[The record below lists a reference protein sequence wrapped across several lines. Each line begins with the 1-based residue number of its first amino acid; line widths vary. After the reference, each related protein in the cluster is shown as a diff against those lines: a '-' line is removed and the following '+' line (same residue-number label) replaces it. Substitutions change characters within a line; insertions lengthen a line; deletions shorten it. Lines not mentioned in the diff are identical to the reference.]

1 MCRSFLAV
9 DSSHRLSAMAAN
21 NYFGF
26 AAGNA
31 QYGAAGTYPAT
42 ASQTGY
48 TMQHAAAAAA
58 TPQQFGA
65 RAAPTY
71 SAYDT
76 HNAAAAAAATAAAA
90 AFHYAPRQQ
99 ATYEKSSQGGYYGQG
114 QVSTAYGN
122 AAATTGAAESVSS
135 SYAAQPT
142 AKSSFASAYRAP
154 PSGPKSNT
162 GQAPQQQQQQQQG
175 SGGSGASS
183 TTYLYSGYSSS
194 YGGVQ
199 NSGYHG
205 NQNSSGGGGGAKM
218 SWNSGNVSTGGGAGG
233 GGGGAM
239 GSGGPGPYKRPGP
252 FQNKINKPK
261 PPPKPPQLHYCEV
274 CKISCAGP
282 QTYKE
287 HLEGQ
292 KHKKKEAALKS
303 NGTAG
308 TPPLPRGGTALRCE
322 LCDVT
327 CTGSDAYAAHIRG
340 AKHQKVVKLHTKLG
354 KPIPSTEPVVIA
366 ATGTT
371 TTTKPSTTATTT
383 TTASSQG
390 AADSAAKA
398 AVESERAAAA
408 EDSSLDAL
416 KDDKGAEPVGQDYIE
431 EMRNDEGKVISFQC
445 KLCECRFNDPNA
457 KEMHMKGRRHRLQ
470 YKKKVNPDLVVD
482 IKPSLRQRKLQEE
495 RFRRQLKED
504 FWKHEEDR
512 WRAEMRMVEE
522 EERLYWE
529 RQRYEDEMDRCRFF
543 GRGPGPMGPMPPW
556 GPPMM
561 GPPGPMVGWPR
572 HCPCPPLPP
581 PPPPIG
587 WRHRSRGGN
596 NQIGNTTHPTRVG
609 AQSGQPMPRRPDSV
623 DDRHVM
629 AKHSM
634 IYPKEEDLGQ
644 VQRMVTNTEKALKLV
659 SDSLAEVVE
668 PKPEAE
674 KPADDAK
681 KTEEGKK
688 EEQPQ
693 RLLKGV
699 MRVGVLAK
707 GLLLAGDLTVGLVV
721 MCSEKPGRT
730 LLARVAALLPKHL
743 ATVSPDD
750 KYEVRA
756 SPQDAAV
763 SVTNNSDPKVTVW
776 VTLTSP
782 VVRDGEASNA
792 SVKDPPDVLDRQKCL
807 DALAALRHAKWFQ
820 ARASGLQSCVM
831 VIRILR
837 DLCNRVPTWST
848 LNSWALELLVEKVL
862 SSASQ
867 PLAPGDA
874 LRRILEAVAGGI
886 LLPGSPGL
894 VDPCE
899 REPVD
904 ALAGLTD
911 QAREDITASAQHAL
925 RLVAFRQIHKVL
937 GMDPLPPPKFARNLL
952 NRKRRRDGEAADHEG
967 ADGKKDKKDEATP
980 VATGAAAAAGPKSET
995 PAAKA

>member
-1 MCRSFLAV
+1 
-9 DSSHRLSAMAAN
+9 
-21 NYFGF
+21 
-26 AAGNA
+26 
-31 QYGAAGTYPAT
+31 
-42 ASQTGY
+42 
-48 TMQHAAAAAA
+48 MQHAAAAAA
-58 TPQQFGA
+58 AAPQQFGA
-65 RAAPTY
+65 RAAQSY
-71 SAYDT
+71 GSYDG
-76 HNAAAAAAATAAAA
+76 HGAAAAAAAA

-99 ATYEKSSQGGYYGQG
+99 ATYDKSSQGNYYGQG
-114 QVSTAYGN
+114 GSGYGSGQGSAST
-122 AAATTGAAESVSS
+122 AAESVSS

-142 AKSSFASAYRAP
+142 AKSSFASAYRPAQAASNKAAP
-154 PSGPKSNT
+154 PPPPP
-162 GQAPQQQQQQQQG
+162 PQQQQGGQ
-175 SGGSGASS
+175 GGSNPSAAA
-183 TTYLYSGYSSS
+183 TYLYSGYTTGGTG
-194 YGGVQ
+194 YGGMQ
-199 NSGYHG
+199 NSGGYHG
-205 NQNSSGGGGGAKM
+205 QNSGGGQHQGGGAKLP
-218 SWNSGNVSTGGGAGG
+218 WGAG
-233 GGGGAM
+233 A
-239 GSGGPGPYKRPGP
+239 PFKRAGP
-252 FQNKINKPK
+252 FVPKMNKPK

-303 NGTAG
+303 NGAAG
-308 TPPLPRGGTALRCE
+308 APPLPRGGTALRCE

-366 ATGTT
+366 PPSGTT
-371 TTTKPSTTATTT
+371 TAKAGGGAAATTT
-383 TTASSQG
+383 TTAT
-390 AADSAAKA
+390 AAAVASGGDTAIKA
-398 AVESERAAAA
+398 AAPDGDVSQTASSE
-408 EDSSLDAL
+408 DGGGDV
-416 KDDKGAEPVGQDYIE
+416 KDILDKGVEVQPVGQDYIE

-495 RFRRQLKED
+495 RLRRQLRDD
-504 FWKHEEDR
+504 FWKRREEDR
-512 WRAEMRMVEE
+512 WRDEMRMMEE
-522 EERLYWE
+522 EERMYWE
-529 RQRYEDEMDRCRFF
+529 ERRRFEEEMEWCRWY
-543 GRGPGPMGPMPPW
+543 GRGPGAMPPW
-556 GPPMM
+556 PPMP
-561 GPPGPMVGWPR
+561 GPPGPMGM
-572 HCPCPPLPP
+572 
-581 PPPPIG
+581 
-587 WRHRSRGGN
+587 
-596 NQIGNTTHPTRVG
+596 
-609 AQSGQPMPRRPDSV
+609 PMPRRPDSV

-629 AKHSM
+629 AKHSQ
-634 IYPKEEDLGQ
+634 IYPKEEDLGL
-644 VQRMVTNTEKALKLV
+644 VQRMVTNTEKALKMV
-659 SDSLAEVVE
+659 SDALADGLE
-668 PKPEAE
+668 PKAEAA
-674 KPADDAK
+674 PAAPAAAAEDAK
-681 KTEEGKK
+681 KAEEKK
-688 EEQPQ
+688 EEPVPAQGQQ

-721 MCSEKPGRT
+721 MCSEKPNRT

-743 ATVSPDD
+743 AAVAPDD

-763 SVTNNSDPKVTVW
+763 LLTSAGEPKVTVW

-782 VVRDGEASNA
+782 VMRDVPADASNA
-792 SVKDPPDVLDRQKCL
+792 SAKDPPDVLGRQKCL

-820 ARASGLQSCVM
+820 ARASSLQSCVM

-837 DLCNRVPTWST
+837 DLCQRVPTWST
-848 LNSWALELLVEKVL
+848 LNAWALELLVEKVL
-862 SSASQ
+862 SSAGQ
-867 PLAPGDA
+867 PMPPGDA
-874 LRRILEAVAGGI
+874 LRRVLEAVAGGI

-937 GMDPLPPPKFARNLL
+937 GMDPLPPPKFARNLM
-952 NRKRRRDGEAADHEG
+952 NRKRRRDGEPNEAEG
-967 ADGKKDKKDEATP
+967 ADGKKDKKE
-980 VATGAAAAAGPKSET
+980 EQ
-995 PAAKA
+995 AKAVEAPKA

>member
-1 MCRSFLAV
+1 
-9 DSSHRLSAMAAN
+9 MAAN

-31 QYGAAGTYPAT
+31 QYGAAGTYPAA

-65 RAAPTY
+65 RAAPAY

-76 HNAAAAAAATAAAA
+76 HNAAAAAAASAAAA

-99 ATYEKSSQGGYYGQG
+99 ATYDKSSQGGYYGQG

-122 AAATTGAAESVSS
+122 AAATTGTAESVSS

-154 PSGPKSNT
+154 PSGPKANT
-162 GQAPQQQQQQQQG
+162 GQPSQQQQQQQQG
-175 SGGSGASS
+175 AGGSTS
-183 TTYLYSGYSSS
+183 TATYLYSGYSSS
-194 YGGVQ
+194 YGGMQ
-199 NSGYHG
+199 NSGGYHG
-205 NQNSSGGGGGAKM
+205 NQNSGGGGGGGAKM
-218 SWNSGNVSTGGGAGG
+218 SWNSGGVSAGGAGG
-233 GGGGAM
+233 GGV
-239 GSGGPGPYKRPGP
+239 GSGPGPYKRPGP

-261 PPPKPPQLHYCEV
+261 PPPKAPQLHYCEV

-371 TTTKPSTTATTT
+371 TTTKPATTATTT
-383 TTASSQG
+383 TTASSQSTTEG
-390 AADSAAKA
+390 AAKVAT
-398 AVESERAAAA
+398 ESESPPVA
-408 EDSSLDAL
+408 EDTSADAL

-431 EMRNDEGKVISFQC
+431 EMRNDEGKVLSFQC

-495 RFRRQLKED
+495 RLRRQLKED
-504 FWKHEEDR
+504 FWKREEDR
-512 WRAEMRMVEE
+512 WRAEMRMMEE

-529 RQRYEDEMDRCRFF
+529 ERRRYEDEMDRCRFF

-572 HCPCPPLPP
+572 HCPCPPLL

-587 WRHRSRGGN
+587 WRHRSRGGSN
-596 NQIGNTTHPTRVG
+596 HNGSTHAHPSRVG
-609 AQSGQPMPRRPDSV
+609 AQSGQVHAAQDQACLFPVPLEDVIGGQLSMEPGMTFHGGGPHLRDSIAQTLNHNGSTHAHPSQV
-623 DDRHVM
+623 G
-629 AKHSM
+629 AQS
-634 IYPKEEDLGQ
+634 GQ
-644 VQRMVTNTEKALKLV
+644 VHAAQDQACLFPVPLEDVIGVQLLMEAGMTFHGRGPHLLDGIAQGLNHNGSTHAHPSRVWAQSGQVHAAQDQACLFFMPLEDVIRGQL
-659 SDSLAEVVE
+659 SME
-668 PKPEAE
+668 PGMTFHGGGTTLTRWHSTA
-674 KPADDAK
+674 A
-681 KTEEGKK
+681 
-688 EEQPQ
+688 QPWSC
-693 RLLKGV
+693 
-699 MRVGVLAK
+699 VGVQRGGGGTLRE
-707 GLLLAGDLTVGLVV
+707 LLL
-721 MCSEKPGRT
+721 
-730 LLARVAALLPKHL
+730 
-743 ATVSPDD
+743 
-750 KYEVRA
+750 
-756 SPQDAAV
+756 
-763 SVTNNSDPKVTVW
+763 
-776 VTLTSP
+776 
-782 VVRDGEASNA
+782 
-792 SVKDPPDVLDRQKCL
+792 
-807 DALAALRHAKWFQ
+807 
-820 ARASGLQSCVM
+820 
-831 VIRILR
+831 
-837 DLCNRVPTWST
+837 
-848 LNSWALELLVEKVL
+848 
-862 SSASQ
+862 
-867 PLAPGDA
+867 
-874 LRRILEAVAGGI
+874 
-886 LLPGSPGL
+886 
-894 VDPCE
+894 
-899 REPVD
+899 
-904 ALAGLTD
+904 
-911 QAREDITASAQHAL
+911 
-925 RLVAFRQIHKVL
+925 
-937 GMDPLPPPKFARNLL
+937 
-952 NRKRRRDGEAADHEG
+952 
-967 ADGKKDKKDEATP
+967 
-980 VATGAAAAAGPKSET
+980 
-995 PAAKA
+995 